1 VPLFVYALFA
11 SSMHLQVGAV
21 AVVSLLTQTTVS
33 RIVAPQSDAVAAL
46 KSAASAAAK
55 AASAQRGNATLA
67 ALSTQAASAFNAG
80 NVALIQTQVDTANLL
95 AFLVGVF
102 SIALGLLKL
111 GSLMNLMGPAV
122 ISGFQSAAA
131 VTIAAGQLKS
141 TFGYGKDFTQSTRLH
156 DIISSFVRWQG
167 ELNARAAWTGWLWIA
182 LMLTFKYGG
191 RADRVRLRG
200 VRVLRALKFSGPV
213 LLCIIAIV
221 ATKLGRLY
229 LSPGCSGYDGVKNAA
244 NVFVPSSLSRPTS
257 WNLTQPVT
265 ATDSA
270 GHLVTYTPPR
280 DAPGCVPMPKAAAP
294 APFLPDPVTPW
305 GSRGNPWPRDRGIAI
320 TGSFGAPPRGRMPR
334 FGLLSGEL
342 LSGAAVV
349 TAVSALESIAI
360 AKALAAKHRTAG
372 FDPSREYV
380 ALGLANVA
388 GAFTGAYPVGG
399 SFSRSALN
407 DEVGGTSPVVA
418 LVVGSLVGMVLKLA
432 SSVPI
437 FFYLPQNALSAVVI
451 ASLLNLMDTAHFI
464 FLCRFDRKDAL
475 LWLAAFLG
483 VLFLGVEIGILV
495 AIITSLAM
503 VVVETIFAPAPL
515 LGLVPGNSRRAY
527 RSVQQYP
534 EAAPVPGVAV
544 MRVEAPLLFFNA
556 PSVCARLRALVHRV
570 GDEDSA
576 EARTR
581 AVVLD
586 LSNVP
591 YCDSAFLDEFGELV
605 AFFKR
610 EGVLLALANPNS
622 NVLHKLTITPLLTA
636 LNSQFGEPHD
646 WVFLTVSD
654 AVNAVLRFEPPLRSV
669 KLPVPL
675 ADDE

>member
-1 VPLFVYALFA
+1 
-11 SSMHLQVGAV
+11 
-21 AVVSLLTQTTVS
+21 
-33 RIVAPQSDAVAAL
+33 
-46 KSAASAAAK
+46 
-55 AASAQRGNATLA
+55 
-67 ALSTQAASAFNAG
+67 
-80 NVALIQTQVDTANLL
+80 
-95 AFLVGVF
+95 
-102 SIALGLLKL
+102 
-111 GSLMNLMGPAV
+111 
-122 ISGFQSAAA
+122 
-131 VTIAAGQLKS
+131 
-141 TFGYGKDFTQSTRLH
+141 
-156 DIISSFVRWQG
+156 
-167 ELNARAAWTGWLWIA
+167 
-182 LMLTFKYGG
+182 
-191 RADRVRLRG
+191 
-200 VRVLRALKFSGPV
+200 
-213 LLCIIAIV
+213 
-221 ATKLGRLY
+221 
-229 LSPGCSGYDGVKNAA
+229 
-244 NVFVPSSLSRPTS
+244 
-257 WNLTQPVT
+257 
-265 ATDSA
+265 
-270 GHLVTYTPPR
+270 
-280 DAPGCVPMPKAAAP
+280 
-294 APFLPDPVTPW
+294 
-305 GSRGNPWPRDRGIAI
+305 
-320 TGSFGAPPRGRMPR
+320 
-334 FGLLSGEL
+334 
-342 LSGAAVV
+342 
-349 TAVSALESIAI
+349 
-360 AKALAAKHRTAG
+360 
-372 FDPSREYV
+372 
-380 ALGLANVA
+380 
-388 GAFTGAYPVGG
+388 VGG

-654 AVNAVLRFEPPLRSV
+654 AVNAVLRFEPSLRSV